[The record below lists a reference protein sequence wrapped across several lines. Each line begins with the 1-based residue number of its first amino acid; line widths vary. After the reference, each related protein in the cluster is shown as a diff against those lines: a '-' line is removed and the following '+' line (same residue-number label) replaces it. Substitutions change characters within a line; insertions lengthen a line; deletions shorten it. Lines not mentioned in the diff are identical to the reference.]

1 MLFVYIF
8 LFVSGLLLGAW
19 WQYLFLTNPRG
30 EKRRTVGLVITMC
43 PLENE
48 NEDERVKRYVTFGK
62 SLKGFIGIYG
72 LRLDKIRVDY
82 PCIGVIVTGNESD
95 LDNFKRALSNTS
107 DVSISFTTI
116 K

>member
-1 MLFVYIF
+1 MLFVCIF

-30 EKRRTVGLVITMC
+30 EKKRTIGFVITMC
-43 PLENE
+43 PLE

-62 SLKGFIGIYG
+62 SLKGFIGIYD
-72 LRLDKIRVDY
+72 LKLDKIRVDY
-82 PCIGVIVTGNESD
+82 PCIGAVVTGNKSD
-95 LDNFKRALSNTS
+95 LDNFKRALSNTP
-107 DVSISFTTI
+107 DATISFTTI